1 MGRTQ
6 SLHARE
12 TTSHPCP
19 SDCSW
24 QVHPVLAAWMVSP
37 PRTLLLWE
45 FLFHF
50 PKKNHSGWV
59 LSLEPMGFILCH
71 LLGMIPEVTD
81 HNPSTSGF
89 VMHILQDAS
98 QSLCSSLLPPPPLL
112 LKTPKLFSF
121 KSLLH
126 PYCCGQRLKL
136 SSSSFTVLSSHSV
149 PFSPSGL
156 SCF

>member
-12 TTSHPCP
+12 TSHPCP

-50 PKKNHSGWV
+50 PKKKKTLWLSTLSRAYGLHS
-59 LSLEPMGFILCH
+59 LSSAGHDSRGHRPQPFH
-71 LLGMIPEVTD
+71 
-81 HNPSTSGF
+81 F
-89 VMHILQDAS
+89 WHILQDAS

-136 SSSSFTVLSSHSV
+136 LSSSLTALPSHSV